1 MLDNESPFNQ
11 LLAALPN
18 SEYQRLLPH
27 LEIVQ
32 LSVGE
37 ILYQSY
43 ETIKYVYFP
52 HQGMISLVAIMEN
65 GTTTEVGI
73 VGKEGLTGIS
83 TILGSDCSI
92 HCAMVQIVGSASRI
106 EVDLLR
112 QEFNRGGRLQKLLLL
127 YTQARL
133 TQITQ
138 NAACYSQH
146 LIEQRL
152 ARWLLTVDDCVQ
164 QDSFSLTQELI
175 ATMLGVRRSGIT
187 KAANLLQQAEIIRY
201 NRGNIMI
208 LNRAALETVSCECYW
223 IIKQEFYRLFSF
235 NV

>member
-1 MLDNESPFNQ
+1 MFNNESPSNQ

-18 SEYQRLLPH
+18 FEYQRLLPH

-43 ETIKYVYFP
+43 ETIEYVYFP

-73 VGKEGLTGIS
+73 VGKEGVTGIS
-83 TILGSDCSI
+83 TILGSDSSI
-92 HCAMVQIVGSASRI
+92 HCAMVQIAGNASRI

-112 QEFNRGGRLQKLLLL
+112 QEFNRGGKLQKLLLL

-152 ARWLLTVDDCVQ
+152 ARWLLTVHDCIQ

-201 NRGNIMI
+201 SRGNITV